1 MATVAEGR
9 GSLLTVQRL
18 LLDTT
23 DGNFEDVRYKKKRKE
38 REMDL
43 EKFTEKTK
51 RPTFPEIDAS
61 TVLVRVTDIF
71 YEDTQLIRAHV
82 QSFCTYVLYPK
93 KFTIKCV

>member
-1 MATVAEGR
+1 M
-9 GSLLTVQRL
+9 LTVQRL

-23 DGNFEDVRYKKKRKE
+23 DGNFEDVRYKRKRKE

-61 TVLVRVTDIF
+61 TVLVRVTDQIF
-71 YEDTQLIRAHV
+71 YEDTQLIN
-82 QSFCTYVLYPK
+82 
-93 KFTIKCV
+93 

>member
-1 MATVAEGR
+1 MATVE
-9 GSLLTVQRL
+9 GSLLTVQKL

-23 DGNFEDVRYKKKRKE
+23 DGSFEDVRYKRKHKE

-43 EKFTEKTK
+43 EKSTEKTK

-61 TVLVRVTDIF
+61 TVLVRVADQIF